1 MPVVL
6 EPVRR
11 DLSARLGSGCD
22 PEGSEPGNEPLH
34 ADPHASLTQLPMES
48 YSVFRQPERQGGEP
62 NAIVVLQG
70 E

>member
-1 MPVVL
+1 M
-6 EPVRR
+6 
-11 DLSARLGSGCD
+11 
-22 PEGSEPGNEPLH
+22 
-34 ADPHASLTQLPMES
+34 ASQVAISMES